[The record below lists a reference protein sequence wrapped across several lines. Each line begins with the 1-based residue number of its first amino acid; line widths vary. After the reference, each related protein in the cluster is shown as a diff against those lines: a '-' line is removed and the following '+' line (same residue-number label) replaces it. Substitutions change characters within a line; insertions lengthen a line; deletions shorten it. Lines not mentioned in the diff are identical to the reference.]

1 MSDTPTPA
9 STPSSWQ
16 SVLFLIFSSLGVLL
30 GLGGAAVLAF
40 LGLLALASGETEGVQ
55 QATGAMGL
63 AAAAGLVAVVS
74 LPGVVQ
80 SYQAWR
86 GRARPM
92 RPLGRWLPALTLGML
107 VWPLLVALY
116 SALEKV
122 AVAWLLLPPLLLVG
136 ALVPLLWFLHLG
148 GYGLALDWES
158 DWWGTI
164 STSLAVTMPLIL
176 IVEVGLF
183 VILGLIALVWVAAR
197 PDVAQQLQNLFST
210 LETVDPRVLEAY
222 LQDLFARPGVITL
235 TLLVVAGAIPLIEE
249 LLKPLALWTFA
260 GRKITPAQGFLL
272 GMLAGACFALLENLS
287 ALSGIAGMGS
297 LPTLIGRL
305 GTGLLHMTT
314 TGLVGWALAAAWQG
328 GRPWRVVGAYLLAV
342 ALHGL
347 WNTFGLLLGIGT
359 LFPLPE
365 SAASPL
371 AHLSNLA
378 PLILG
383 LLGILNLVFIVA
395 ANRYLRRRS
404 AASVAS
410 ELPPQA

>member
-1 MSDTPTPA
+1 MTDSPSPA
-9 STPSSWQ
+9 SMPSSWQ

-40 LGLLALASGETEGVQ
+40 LGLLALAAGETAGVQ
-55 QATGAMGL
+55 QATGAMSL
-63 AAAAGLVAVVS
+63 AAAALLVAVVC
-74 LPGVVQ
+74 LPGVVH
-80 SYQAWR
+80 SYRTWR
-86 GRARPM
+86 GRPQPM
-92 RPLGRWLPALTLGML
+92 RALGRWLPALTLGML
-107 VWPLLVALY
+107 LWPLLITVY

-148 GYGLALDWES
+148 AHGLALEWES

-164 STSLAVTMPLIL
+164 STSLVVTMPLIL

-183 VILGLIALVWVAAR
+183 VILGLVAMAWIAAR
-197 PDVAQQLQNLFST
+197 PDLAQQLRELLST

-222 LQDLFARPGVITL
+222 FQDLFAQPGVITL
-235 TLLVVAGAIPLIEE
+235 TLLLVAGAIPLIEE
-249 LLKPLALWTFA
+249 LLKPLALWTFV
-260 GRKITPAQGFLL
+260 GRRITPAQGFLL
-272 GMLAGACFALLENLS
+272 GVLSGACFALLENLS

-314 TGLVGWALAAAWQG
+314 TGLIGWALAAAWQG
-328 GRPWRVVGAYLLAV
+328 GSPWRVVGAYLLAV

-365 SAASPL
+365 STASPL
-371 AHLSNLA
+371 AHLSNFA
-378 PLILG
+378 PIILG
-383 LLGILNLVFIVA
+383 LLGVLNLIFITA
-395 ANRYLRRRS
+395 ANRYLRRS
-404 AASVAS
+404 ATPSTTSVS
-410 ELPPQA
+410 PLKG

>member
-1 MSDTPTPA
+1 MNDSTTPA
-9 STPSSWQ
+9 SMPSPWQ

-40 LGLLALASGETEGVQ
+40 LALLALASGQTEGVQ

-63 AAAAGLVAVVS
+63 AAAAGLVAMGS
-74 LPGVVQ
+74 LPGVVH
-80 SYQAWR
+80 SYRAWR

-107 VWPLLVALY
+107 VWPLLIALY
-116 SALEKV
+116 SVLEKV
-122 AVAWLLLPPLLLVG
+122 AVAWLFLPPLLLVG
-136 ALVPLLWFLHLG
+136 TLGPLLWFLHLG
-148 GYGLALDWES
+148 AHGLAPDWES

-164 STSLAVTMPLIL
+164 STSLVVTMPLIL

-183 VILGLIALVWVAAR
+183 VILGLVALVWIAAR
-197 PDVAQQLQNLFST
+197 PDLAQQLQNLLSI
-210 LETVDPRVLEAY
+210 LETVDQRVLQAY
-222 LQDLFARPGVITL
+222 LQDLFAQPGVMTL

-249 LLKPLALWTFA
+249 LLKPLALWTFV

-328 GRPWRVVGAYLLAV
+328 RSPWRVVGAYLLAV
-342 ALHGL
+342 TLHGL

-359 LFPLPE
+359 FFPLPE

-371 AHLSNLA
+371 AHLSGVAPAILVVLAGLNLA
-378 PLILG
+378 
-383 LLGILNLVFIVA
+383 FIVA
-395 ANRYLRRRS
+395 ANRYLRRHSAVS
-404 AASVAS
+404 AAS
-410 ELPPQA
+410 ELLPKA